1 MSAFTGASPPK
12 LGRPRDDVGIV
23 RIKMKKDVYE
33 MWIAR
38 KNSVGFSTKS
48 HSDFARH
55 LLLNFC
61 EEEPLRAMESLL
73 ETPGNGKKYN
83 S

>member
-1 MSAFTGASPPK
+1 
-12 LGRPRDDVGIV
+12 
-23 RIKMKKDVYE
+23 

-38 KNSVGFSTKS
+38 TNSVVFSTKS
-48 HSDFARH
+48 HSDFAQH

-61 EEEPLRAMESLL
+61 EEEPLRGMETLL
-73 ETPGNGKKYN
+73 ETPGNGKKYK

>member
-1 MSAFTGASPPK
+1 
-12 LGRPRDDVGIV
+12 
-23 RIKMKKDVYE
+23 

-38 KNSVGFSTKS
+38 KKFVGFSTKS

-61 EEEPLRAMESLL
+61 EELLRVMESLL
-73 ETPGNGKKYN
+73 GTPGNGKKYN